1 MLAARGLP
9 AKVLITAFATVAIT
23 GSVATGLVSAVGLA
37 PAVAADG
44 REGPSLLCS
53 WTERAFQR
61 SHEP

>member
-1 MLAARGLP
+1 MLAALGLP

-44 REGPSLLCS
+44 REVGFVHLRTSLTPSAVL
-53 WTERAFQR
+53 T
-61 SHEP
+61 